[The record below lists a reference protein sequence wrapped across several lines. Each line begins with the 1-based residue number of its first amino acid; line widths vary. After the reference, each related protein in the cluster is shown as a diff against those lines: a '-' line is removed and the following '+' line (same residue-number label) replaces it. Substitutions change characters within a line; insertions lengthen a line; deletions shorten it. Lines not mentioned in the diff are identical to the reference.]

1 MDAQH
6 ILESPANDK
15 IERFRIRGM
24 HCANCAN
31 TIEKAVAPI
40 PGVIDAHVNFAAE
53 TLTAHVS
60 DELATGVIESK
71 VAAAGYTAILETG
84 DVSAGESALDRQD
97 ARRNLQW
104 VIGSAI
110 GAAVVMYLQDGES
123 LAARIATLVVAT
135 VLMFTAGLTFYRGAW
150 MAARNRTANMDTL
163 VALGISA
170 AYLYSI
176 LTTFPE
182 IFFDGPRFFDTAI
195 ELILFIRFGKFLEA
209 RARGRAMAA
218 LRSILTLVPDTAT
231 VVRDGK
237 EFVVQVSELAV
248 GDVVLVRPASRIPV
262 DGAIVTGASA
272 IDESMLTGES
282 MPVDKSPGAEVSGG
296 TLNTAAV
303 ITVRATRVGSETALA
318 QIVRMVADAQGD
330 KAPIQRVADAVA
342 ARFVP
347 AVIAIALL
355 TFVGWMWFGQNFVM
369 ALTAMTAV
377 LVIACPCAMG
387 LATPTALM
395 VGSGLGLRAGILFK
409 RASALELITRI
420 RVMLF
425 DKTGT
430 LTVGR
435 PELES
440 IVAIDGNENESSALS
455 FAAIAA
461 AGSIH
466 PLSRAVTSSAQARN
480 LPPQTAAANSRE
492 IPGQGVTAEHQAKQI
507 ALGNERLM
515 AEIGASLDSRARDE
529 AARIAVSAAT
539 PLFLAIDRKV
549 AAVLAFRDPVK
560 PEAHGAIAELG
571 RMSIRTVMISGDNA
585 EVAKAV
591 AARLGIDEFHA
602 QLMPADK
609 IAMVKRYQEA
619 GQFTA
624 LVGDGINDAP
634 ALAAADIGIAIGS
647 GTDAAK
653 ETGDVVLTRDDLYDI
668 VRALVLGR
676 LTLNKVKQN
685 LFWAFF
691 YNVIGIPI
699 AAGAL
704 YPFFGIM
711 LNPALAGLAMA
722 LSSVS
727 VVSNALLLNLT
738 GPRKLAS
745 IHAEIDVL
753 PSTPPNSGTPPAVR
767 RQITENR
774 EIAVA
779 TKLKCEKCDAE
790 IAMPA
795 HCNRPMHSEKIGA
808 ETKLVCWMGPSCG
821 VADLPKH
828 CDMPMHDAP

>member
-6 ILESPANDK
+6 NLEGRANEK

-24 HCANCAN
+24 HCANCVS
-31 TIEKAVAPI
+31 TIENAVAPI

-53 TLTAHVS
+53 TLTARVN
-60 DELATGVIESK
+60 DKLAAGEIEAR
-71 VAAAGYTAILETG
+71 VAAAGYGAIAESNSVG
-84 DVSAGESALDRQD
+84 AGESALDRQD
-97 ARRNLQW
+97 ARRNLEW
-104 VIGSAI
+104 VVCTAI
-110 GAAVVMYLQDGES
+110 GAAVIMYLQHRES
-123 LAARIATLVVAT
+123 STARIGTLFAATT
-135 VLMFTAGLTFYRGAW
+135 LMLTAGLTFYRGAW
-150 MAARNRTANMDTL
+150 IAARNRTANMDTL

-170 AYLYSI
+170 ACFYSI
-176 LTTFPE
+176 LTTFPY
-182 IFFDGPRFFDTAI
+182 IFFAGPRFFDTAA
-195 ELILFIRFGKFLEA
+195 ELSVFIRFGKFLEA

-218 LRSILTLVPDTAT
+218 LRSLLTLVPDVAT

-237 EFVVQVSELAV
+237 ERVVPVSELAV
-248 GDVVLVRPASRIPV
+248 GDIVLVKPASRIPV
-262 DGAIVTGASA
+262 DGVIVTGASA

-282 MPVDKSPGAEVSGG
+282 MAADKSAGDEVSGG
-296 TLNTAAV
+296 TLNAAAA
-303 ITVRATRVGSETALA
+303 IAVRATRVGSETALA

-347 AVIAIALL
+347 AVIAIAAL
-355 TFVGWMWFGQNFVM
+355 TFFAWMWFGPSLVM

-440 IVAIDGNENESSALS
+440 VLALDGDEISALS

-466 PLSRAVTSSAQARN
+466 PLSRAVTSSAQTRN
-480 LPPQTAAANSRE
+480 LAPEFTPDNTRE
-492 IPGQGVTAEHQAKQI
+492 LPGLGVTAAHRGKQI
-507 ALGNERLM
+507 ALGNDRLM
-515 AEIGASLDSRARDE
+515 
-529 AARIAVSAAT
+529 T
-539 PLFLAIDRKV
+539 
-549 AAVLAFRDPVK
+549 
-560 PEAHGAIAELG
+560 
-571 RMSIRTVMISGDNA
+571 
-585 EVAKAV
+585 
-591 AARLGIDEFHA
+591 
-602 QLMPADK
+602 Q
-609 IAMVKRYQEA
+609 
-619 GQFTA
+619 
-624 LVGDGINDAP
+624 VGDGINDAP
-634 ALAAADIGIAIGS
+634 AIAAADIGIAIGS

-653 ETGDVVLTRDDLYDI
+653 EPGDVVLSRDDLYDI

-685 LFWAFF
+685 LFWGFF
-691 YNVIGIPI
+691 DNVLGIPI

-704 YPFFGIM
+704 YPWFGIM

-727 VVSNALLLNLT
+727 VVSNALLLNFT
-738 GPRKLAS
+738 GPRKLRAVR
-745 IHAEIDVL
+745 AEIEAGHG
-753 PSTPPNSGTPPAVR
+753 P
-767 RQITENR
+767 
-774 EIAVA
+774 
-779 TKLKCEKCDAE
+779 
-790 IAMPA
+790 AMP
-795 HCNRPMHSEKIGA
+795 M
-808 ETKLVCWMGPSCG
+808 
-821 VADLPKH
+821 
-828 CDMPMHDAP
+828 

>member
-6 ILESPANDK
+6 ILESPAAEK

-53 TLTAHVS
+53 TLTARVS
-60 DELATGVIESK
+60 DEVAAGEIEAK
-71 VAAAGYTAILETG
+71 VAAAGYSATAETG
-84 DVSAGESALDRQD
+84 EVSAGESALDRQD
-97 ARRNLQW
+97 ARRNLEW
-104 VIGSAI
+104 VIASAI
-110 GAAVVMYLQDGES
+110 GAAVVMYLQGGDS
-123 LAARIATLVVAT
+123 LGARIATLALAT
-135 VLMFTAGLTFYRGAW
+135 TLMFTAGLTFYRGAW

-182 IFFDGPRFFDTAI
+182 IFFVGPRFFDTAI

-209 RARGRAMAA
+209 RARGRAMNAF
-218 LRSILTLVPDTAT
+218 RSLLTLVPDVAT

-237 EFVVQVSELAV
+237 EFVVPVSELAV
-248 GDVVLVRPASRIPV
+248 DDVVMVRPASRIPV
-262 DGAIVTGASA
+262 DGVIVTGASA

-282 MPVDKSPGAEVSGG
+282 MPVDKAAGAEVSGG
-296 TLNTAAV
+296 TLNTAAL

-347 AVIAIALL
+347 AVIAIAVL
-355 TFVGWMWFGQNFVM
+355 TFVAWIWFGGGLVM
-369 ALTAMTAV
+369 ALTAVTAV

-395 VGSGLGLRAGILFK
+395 VGSGLGLRIGILFK

-430 LTVGR
+430 LTAGR

-440 IVAIDGNENESSALS
+440 VVTLDGDENSALS

-480 LPPQTAAANSRE
+480 LAPQSAAANSCE
-492 IPGQGVTAEHQAKQI
+492 IPGQGVAADHQGKQI

-515 AEIGASLDSRARDE
+515 TEIGASIDFRARDE
-529 AARIAVSAAT
+529 AARIAGSAAT

-549 AAVLAFRDPVK
+549 TALLAFRDPVK
-560 PEAHGAIAELG
+560 PEARGAIAELR

-591 AARLGIDEFHA
+591 AKRLGIDEVHA
-602 QLMPADK
+602 QLTPADK
-609 IAMVKRYQEA
+609 IALVKQYQEA

-624 LVGDGINDAP
+624 MVGDGINDAP

-691 YNVIGIPI
+691 YNVLGIPV
-699 AAGAL
+699 AAGVL
-704 YPFFGIM
+704 YPSFGIM
-711 LNPALAGLAMA
+711 LTPALAGLAMA

-727 VVSNALLLNLT
+727 VVSNALLLNIT
-738 GPRKLAS
+738 GARALR
-745 IHAEIDVL
+745 
-753 PSTPPNSGTPPAVR
+753 AVR
-767 RQITENR
+767 AQLDDQPQPVKAVAEKK
-774 EIAVA
+774 EIAMP
-779 TKLKCEKCDAE
+779 TKLKCEKCGFE
-790 IAMPA
+790 TAMPN
-795 HCNRPMHSEKIGA
+795 HCNRPMHFTSVGG
-808 ETKLVCWMGPSCG
+808 ETKLVCWMGAECG
-821 VADLPKH
+821 VAD
-828 CDMPMHDAP
+828 

>member
-6 ILESPANDK
+6 TLESPAAEK

-24 HCANCAN
+24 HCANCAD

-53 TLTAHVS
+53 TLTARVS
-60 DELATGVIESK
+60 DEVPAGEIEAK
-71 VAAAGYTAILETG
+71 VAAAGYTAIAETG
-84 DVSAGESALDRQD
+84 SVSAGESVLDRQD

-104 VIGSAI
+104 VIASAI
-110 GAAVVMYLQDGES
+110 GAAVVMYLQDGDS
-123 LAARIATLVVAT
+123 LGARIATLVVAT
-135 VLMFTAGLTFYRGAW
+135 ALMFTAGLTFYRGAW
-150 MAARNRTANMDTL
+150 IAARNRTANMDTL

-176 LTTFPE
+176 LSTFPE
-182 IFFDGPRFFDTAI
+182 IFFAGPRFFDTTI

-209 RARGRAMAA
+209 RARGRAMNA
-218 LRSILTLVPDTAT
+218 LRSLLTLVPEVAT

-237 EFVVQVSELAV
+237 EFAVPVSELAV

-262 DGAIVTGASA
+262 DGVIVAGAST

-282 MPVDKSPGAEVSGG
+282 MPVDKAVGAEISGG

-303 ITVRATRVGSETALA
+303 IMVRATRVGSETALA

-347 AVIAIALL
+347 TVIAIAVS
-355 TFVGWMWFGQNFVM
+355 TFVAWIWLGGDLVM

-395 VGSGLGLRAGILFK
+395 VGSGLGLRIGILVK
-409 RASALELITRI
+409 RVSALELITKI

-430 LTVGR
+430 LTAGR

-440 IVAIDGNENESSALS
+440 VVALNGDENSVLS

-461 AGSIH
+461 AGSVH
-466 PLSRAVTSSAQARN
+466 PLSRAVSSSAHARN
-480 LPPQTAAANSRE
+480 LAPQSAADNSRE
-492 IPGQGVTAEHQAKQI
+492 IPGQGVTADHQGRQI

-515 AEIGASLDSRARDE
+515 TEIGATVDSRARDE
-529 AARIAVSAAT
+529 AARIAASAAT

-549 AAVLAFRDPVK
+549 TAVLAFRDPVK
-560 PEAHGAIAELG
+560 PEARGAIAELR
-571 RMSIRTVMISGDNA
+571 RMGIRIVMISGDNA

-591 AARLGIDEFHA
+591 ANRLGIDEFHA

-609 IAMVKRYQEA
+609 IAIVKRYQDA

-624 LVGDGINDAP
+624 MVGDGINDAP

-668 VRALVLGR
+668 VRALILGR

-691 YNVIGIPI
+691 YNVLGIPI

-727 VVSNALLLNLT
+727 VVSNALLLNIT

-745 IHAEIDVL
+745 VHPEIDVEHSPL
-753 PSTPPNSGTPPAVR
+753 PNPSTPPNGR
-767 RQITENR
+767 IQIPEKR

-779 TKLKCEKCDAE
+779 TKLKCEKCGAE
-790 IAMPA
+790 IAMPM
-795 HCNRPMHSEKIGA
+795 HCNRPMHAENVGN
-808 ETKLVCWMGPSCG
+808 ETKLVCWMGATCG
-821 VADLPKH
+821 VADVPQH
-828 CDMPMHDAP
+828 CDTPMHDAA

>member
-6 ILESPANDK
+6 ILESPAIEK
-15 IERFRIRGM
+15 VERFRIRGM
-24 HCANCAN
+24 HCANCAD

-53 TLTAHVS
+53 TLTARVT
-60 DELATGVIESK
+60 DELAAGTIEAK
-71 VAAAGYTAILETG
+71 VAAAGYSAVAETG
-84 DVSAGESALDRQD
+84 IVGAGESALDRLD
-97 ARRNLQW
+97 ARRNLEW
-104 VIGSAI
+104 VIASAI

-123 LAARIATLVVAT
+123 LAARIATLVVASA
-135 VLMFTAGLTFYRGAW
+135 LMFTAGLTFYRGAW

-182 IFFDGPRFFDTAI
+182 VFFAGPRFFDTAI
-195 ELILFIRFGKFLEA
+195 ELILFIRFGKLLEA

-218 LRSILTLVPDTAT
+218 LRSLLTLVPDVAT
-231 VVRDGK
+231 MVRDGK
-237 EFVVQVSELAV
+237 EFVVPVSELAV
-248 GDVVLVRPASRIPV
+248 GDIVLVRPASRIPV
-262 DGAIVTGASA
+262 DGVIVTGASA

-282 MPVDKSPGAEVSGG
+282 MPLDKAAGAEVSGG
-296 TLNTAAV
+296 TLNTAAA
-303 ITVRATRVGSETALA
+303 ITVRATHVGSETVLA

-347 AVIAIALL
+347 AVIAIAIL
-355 TFVGWMWFGQNFVM
+355 TFVAWMWLGPSLVM

-430 LTVGR
+430 LTAGL

-440 IVAIDGNENESSALS
+440 IVALDGDQNSALS
-455 FAAIAA
+455 FAAVAA

-466 PLSRAVTSSAQARN
+466 PLSRAVTAGAQARN
-480 LPPQTAAANSRE
+480 LAPQSTPENSLE
-492 IPGQGVTAEHQAKQI
+492 KPGMGVTAEHQGKQI
-507 ALGNERLM
+507 ALGNDRLM
-515 AEIGASLDSRARDE
+515 TEVGASIDSRARDE
-529 AARIAVSAAT
+529 AARIAASAAT
-539 PLFLAIDRKV
+539 PLFVAIDRKI

-560 PEAHGAIAELG
+560 PEARGAIAALH
-571 RMSIRTVMISGDNA
+571 RMGIRAVMISGDNT
-585 EVAKAV
+585 EVAKTV

-609 IAMVKRYQEA
+609 IALVKRYQEA

-624 LVGDGINDAP
+624 MIGDGINDAP

-691 YNVIGIPI
+691 YNVLGIPI
-699 AAGAL
+699 AAGVL
-704 YPFFGIM
+704 YPSFGIM

-738 GPRKLAS
+738 GPRKLAAVD
-745 IHAEIDVL
+745 AEVEAGQ
-753 PSTPPNSGTPPAVR
+753 GTPPISSTLPQVR
-767 RQITENR
+767 SGTTEKR
-774 EIAVA
+774 ETAVA
-779 TKLKCEKCDAE
+779 TKLKCEKCGAE
-790 IAMPA
+790 TAMPM
-795 HCNRPMHSEKIGA
+795 HCNRPMHSEQVGA
-808 ETKLVCWMGPSCG
+808 ETKLVCWMGPDCG
-821 VADLPKH
+821 VADVPKH
-828 CDMPMHDAP
+828 CGAPMHDAA

>member
-6 ILESPANDK
+6 ILESPAIEK
-15 IERFRIRGM
+15 VERFRIRGM
-24 HCANCAN
+24 HCANCAD

-53 TLTAHVS
+53 TLTARVT
-60 DELATGVIESK
+60 DELAAGTIEAK
-71 VAAAGYTAILETG
+71 VAAAGYSAVAETG
-84 DVSAGESALDRQD
+84 IVGAGESALDRLD
-97 ARRNLQW
+97 ARRNLEW
-104 VIGSAI
+104 VIASAI

-123 LAARIATLVVAT
+123 LAARIATLVVASA
-135 VLMFTAGLTFYRGAW
+135 LMFTAGLTFYRGAW

-182 IFFDGPRFFDTAI
+182 VFFAGPRFFDTAI
-195 ELILFIRFGKFLEA
+195 ELILFIRFGKLLEA

-218 LRSILTLVPDTAT
+218 LRSLLTLVPDVAT
-231 VVRDGK
+231 MVRDGK
-237 EFVVQVSELAV
+237 EFVVPVSELAV
-248 GDVVLVRPASRIPV
+248 GDIVLVRPASRIPV
-262 DGAIVTGASA
+262 DGVIVTGASA

-282 MPVDKSPGAEVSGG
+282 MPLDKAAGAEVSGG
-296 TLNTAAV
+296 TLNTAAA
-303 ITVRATRVGSETALA
+303 ITVRATHVGSETVLA

-347 AVIAIALL
+347 AVIAIAIL
-355 TFVGWMWFGQNFVM
+355 TFVAWMWLGPSLVM

-430 LTVGR
+430 LTAGR

-440 IVAIDGNENESSALS
+440 IVALDGDQNSALS
-455 FAAIAA
+455 FAAVAA

-466 PLSRAVTSSAQARN
+466 PLSRAVTAGAQARN
-480 LPPQTAAANSRE
+480 LAPQSTPENSLE
-492 IPGQGVTAEHQAKQI
+492 KPGMGVTAEHQGKQI
-507 ALGNERLM
+507 ALGNDRLM
-515 AEIGASLDSRARDE
+515 TEVGASIDSRARDE
-529 AARIAVSAAT
+529 TARIAASAAT
-539 PLFLAIDRKV
+539 PLFVAIDRKI

-560 PEAHGAIAELG
+560 PEARGAIAALH
-571 RMSIRTVMISGDNA
+571 RMGIRAVMISGDNT
-585 EVAKAV
+585 EVAKTV

-609 IAMVKRYQEA
+609 IALVKRYQEA

-624 LVGDGINDAP
+624 MIGDGINDAP

-691 YNVIGIPI
+691 YNVLGIPI
-699 AAGAL
+699 AAGVL
-704 YPFFGIM
+704 YPLFGIM
-711 LNPALAGLAMA
+711 LNPARAGLAMA

-738 GPRKLAS
+738 GPRKLA
-745 IHAEIDVL
+745 AVRTEVEAGQ
-753 PSTPPNSGTPPAVR
+753 GTPPISSAPPPA
-767 RQITENR
+767 QSETAEKR
-774 EIAVA
+774 ETAVA
-779 TKLKCEKCDAE
+779 TKLKCEKCGAE
-790 IAMPA
+790 TAMPT
-795 HCNRPMHSEKIGA
+795 HCNRPMHSEKVGA
-808 ETKLVCWMGPSCG
+808 ETKLVCWMGPDCG
-821 VADLPKH
+821 VADVPKH
-828 CDMPMHDAP
+828 CDAPMHDAA

>member
-6 ILESPANDK
+6 ILESQADEQ
-15 IERFRIRGM
+15 IERFRLRGM
-24 HCANCAN
+24 HCADCAN
-31 TIEKAVAPI
+31 TIEKAVKPI

-53 TLTAHVS
+53 TLTARVNAQ
-60 DELATGVIESK
+60 LAAGEIEAK
-71 VAAAGYTAILETG
+71 VAAVGYSATAESDG
-84 DVSAGESALDRQD
+84 VNAGESALDRQD
-97 ARRNLQW
+97 ARRNLEW
-104 VIGSAI
+104 VIASAL
-110 GAAVVMYLQDGES
+110 GAALVMYLQDGAS
-123 LAARIATLVVAT
+123 AGARIATLIVAT
-135 VLMFTAGLTFYRGAW
+135 ALMFTAGLTFYRGAW
-150 MAARNRTANMDTL
+150 TAARNRTANMDTL

-170 AYLYSI
+170 AYFYSI
-176 LTTFPE
+176 VTTFPE
-182 IFFDGPRFFDTAI
+182 VFFAGPRFFDTAL

-218 LRSILTLVPDTAT
+218 LRSLLTLVPDVAT

-237 EFVVQVSELAV
+237 EIVVPVSDLAV
-248 GDVVLVRPASRIPV
+248 GDIVVVKPASRIPV
-262 DGAIVTGASA
+262 DGVIAAGASA

-282 MPVDKSPGAEVSGG
+282 MPVDKSVGSEVSGG
-296 TLNTAAV
+296 TLNSTGA

-318 QIVRMVADAQGD
+318 QIVRMVAEAQGD

-347 AVIAIALL
+347 AVIAIAAL
-355 TFVGWMWFGQNFVM
+355 TFAAWMLVGPSHVM

-395 VGSGLGLRAGILFK
+395 VGSGLGLRAGILVK
-409 RASALELITRI
+409 RTSALELITRV

-430 LTVGR
+430 LTAGR

-440 IVAIDGNENESSALS
+440 IVVLDGDESSALS
-455 FAAIAA
+455 LAAIAA
-461 AGSIH
+461 SQSIH
-466 PLSRAVTSSAQARN
+466 PLSRAVTASAETRHLA
-480 LPPQTAAANSRE
+480 PQSTPDSTRE
-492 IPGQGVTAEHQAKQI
+492 IPGMGVTAEHRGKPI
-507 ALGNERLM
+507 ALGNDRMMTEV
-515 AEIGASLDSRARDE
+515 GASIDPRARGE
-529 AARIAVSAAT
+529 AVRIAASAAT

-549 AAVLAFRDPVK
+549 VAVLAFRDPVK
-560 PEAHGAIAELG
+560 PEARGVIAALH
-571 RMSIRTVMISGDNA
+571 RMGIRTVMISGDNT
-585 EVAKAV
+585 EVAKTV
-591 AARLGIDEFHA
+591 ATRLGIVEFHA

-609 IAMVKRYQEA
+609 IALVKRYQEA

-624 LVGDGINDAP
+624 MVGDGINDAP

-653 ETGDVVLTRDDLYDI
+653 ETGDVVLTRNDLYDI

-691 YNVIGIPI
+691 YNVLGIPI

-727 VVSNALLLNLT
+727 VVSNALLLNIT

-745 IHAEIDVL
+745 VHAEIEAGQG
-753 PSTPPNSGTPPAVR
+753 TPPNSSTPPQAKG
-767 RQITENR
+767 QIPETTET
-774 EIAVA
+774 AMP
-779 TKLKCEKCDAE
+779 TKLKCEKCGLE
-790 IAMPA
+790 TAMPT
-795 HCNRPMHSEKIGA
+795 HCNRPMHSEKVGA

-821 VADLPKH
+821 VADLPRH
-828 CDMPMHDAP
+828 CDAPMHDAA

>member
-6 ILESPANDK
+6 ILESRAHEK

-24 HCANCAN
+24 HCANCAD

-40 PGVIDAHVNFAAE
+40 PGVIEANVNFAAE
-53 TLTAHVS
+53 TLTARVS
-60 DELATGVIESK
+60 DEIVPGEIESK
-71 VAAAGYTAILETG
+71 VAAAGYSAIAETG
-84 DVSAGESALDRQD
+84 VVSAGESALDRHD
-97 ARRNLQW
+97 ARRNLAW
-104 VIGSAI
+104 VVAAAI
-110 GAAVVMYLQDGES
+110 GAAVVMYLQDGDS
-123 LAARIATLVVAT
+123 VGARLATLVVAT
-135 VLMFTAGLTFYRGAW
+135 TLMFTAGLTFYRGAW

-170 AYLYSI
+170 AYFYSV
-176 LTTFPE
+176 LTTFPRL
-182 IFFDGPRFFDTAI
+182 FFAGPRFFDTAI
-195 ELILFIRFGKFLEA
+195 ELILFIRFGKLLES

-218 LRSILTLVPDTAT
+218 LRSLLTLVPDAAT

-237 EFVVQVSELAV
+237 ETAVPASDLVV
-248 GDVVLVRPASRIPV
+248 GDLVLVRPASRIPV
-262 DGAIVTGASA
+262 DGVIVTGASA

-282 MPVDKSPGAEVSGG
+282 MPVDKSAGAEVSGG
-296 TLNTAAV
+296 TLNTNAS

-347 AVIAIALL
+347 AVIAIAAL
-355 TFVGWMWFGQNFVM
+355 TFVTWMSFGGSLVM

-420 RVMLF
+420 RVVLF

-440 IVAIDGNENESSALS
+440 VFALDGDENSALS

-461 AGSIH
+461 AGSVH
-466 PLSRAVTSSAQARN
+466 PLSRAVIASAESRKLA
-480 LPPQTAAANSRE
+480 PQSTPENSRE
-492 IPGQGVTAEHQAKQI
+492 IPGNGVTAEHQGKQI
-507 ALGNERLM
+507 ALGNDRLM
-515 AEIGASLDSRARDE
+515 TQVNASVDSRARDE
-529 AARIAVSAAT
+529 AARIAASAAT

-549 AAVLAFRDPVK
+549 RAVLAFRDPVK
-560 PEAHGAIAELG
+560 PEARGAIEALH
-571 RMSIRTVMISGDNA
+571 RMGIRTVMISGDNT
-585 EVAKAV
+585 EVAETV

-609 IAMVKRYQEA
+609 IALVKRYQGA

-624 LVGDGINDAP
+624 MVGDGINDAP

-653 ETGDVVLTRDDLYDI
+653 ETGEVVLTRDDLYDLI
-668 VRALVLGR
+668 RALVLGR

-691 YNVIGIPI
+691 YNVLGIPI
-699 AAGAL
+699 AAGVL
-704 YPFFGIM
+704 YPAFGIM

-727 VVSNALLLNLT
+727 VVSNALLLNIT

-745 IHAEIDVL
+745 VHPEIEAEQGAP
-753 PSTPPNSGTPPAVR
+753 PSNPAP
-767 RQITENR
+767 QA
-774 EIAVA
+774 IAEDKVPKEKETVVA
-779 TKLKCEKCDAE
+779 TKLKCGKCGAE
-790 IAMPA
+790 TAMPM
-795 HCNRPMHSEKIGA
+795 HCNRPMHSEKVGA
-808 ETKLVCWMGPSCG
+808 ESKLVCWMGPDCG

-828 CDMPMHDAP
+828 CDAPMHDAV

>member
-6 ILESPANDK
+6 ILESPAAEK

-24 HCANCAN
+24 HCANCVD

-53 TLTAHVS
+53 TLTARVS
-60 DELATGVIESK
+60 HEVPAGEIEAK
-71 VAAAGYTAILETG
+71 VAAAGYTAIAETG
-84 DVSAGESALDRQD
+84 SVSAGESVLDRQD

-104 VIGSAI
+104 VIASAI
-110 GAAVVMYLQDGES
+110 GAAVVMYMQDGES
-123 LAARIATLVVAT
+123 LGTRIATLVLAT
-135 VLMFTAGLTFYRGAW
+135 ALMFTAGLTFYRGAW
-150 MAARNRTANMDTL
+150 IAARNRTANMDTL

-170 AYLYSI
+170 AYFYSI

-182 IFFDGPRFFDTAI
+182 VFFAGPRFFDTAI

-209 RARGRAMAA
+209 RARGRAMNA
-218 LRSILTLVPDTAT
+218 LRSLLTLVPDVAT
-231 VVRDGK
+231 VVRDGN
-237 EFVVQVSELAV
+237 ELVVPVSQLAV

-262 DGAIVTGASA
+262 DGVIIAGASA

-282 MPVDKSPGAEVSGG
+282 MPVDKAVGAEISGG

-303 ITVRATRVGSETALA
+303 IMVRATRVGSETALA

-347 AVIAIALL
+347 TVIAIAVLA
-355 TFVGWMWFGQNFVM
+355 FVAWIWLGGDLVM

-395 VGSGLGLRAGILFK
+395 VGSGLGLRIGILVK
-409 RASALELITRI
+409 RTSALELITKI

-430 LTVGR
+430 LTAGR

-440 IVAIDGNENESSALS
+440 VVALDGDENSVLS

-461 AGSIH
+461 AGSVH
-466 PLSRAVTSSAQARN
+466 PLSRAVSSSAHARS
-480 LPPQTAAANSRE
+480 LALQSAADNSRE
-492 IPGQGVTAEHQAKQI
+492 IPGQGVVADHQGRQI
-507 ALGNERLM
+507 ALGNELLM
-515 AEIGASLDSRARDE
+515 TEIGATVDSRARDE
-529 AARIAVSAAT
+529 AARIAASAAT
-539 PLFLAIDRKV
+539 PLFLAIDRNV
-549 AAVLAFRDPVK
+549 TAVLAFRDPVK
-560 PEAHGAIAELG
+560 PEARGAIAELR
-571 RMSIRTVMISGDNA
+571 RMGIRTVMISGDNA

-591 AARLGIDEFHA
+591 AIRLGIDEFHA

-609 IAMVKRYQEA
+609 IAIVKRYQDA

-624 LVGDGINDAP
+624 MVGDGINDAP

-668 VRALVLGR
+668 VRALILGR

-691 YNVIGIPI
+691 YNVLGIPI

-727 VVSNALLLNLT
+727 VVSNALLLNIT

-745 IHAEIDVL
+745 VHPEIDVEHSPL
-753 PSTPPNSGTPPAVR
+753 PNSSTPPNGR
-767 RQITENR
+767 IQIPEKR

-779 TKLKCEKCDAE
+779 TKLKCEKCGAE
-790 IAMPA
+790 IAMPM
-795 HCNRPMHSEKIGA
+795 HCNRPMHAEKVGN
-808 ETKLVCWMGPSCG
+808 ETKLVCWMGASCG
-821 VADLPKH
+821 VADVPQH
-828 CDMPMHDAP
+828 CDSPMHDAA

>member
-1 MDAQH
+1 MRSKMDAQH
-6 ILESPANDK
+6 IPETTSHDQ
-15 IERFRIRGM
+15 IERFRLRGM
-24 HCANCAN
+24 HCANCAD

-40 PGVIDAHVNFAAE
+40 PGVVDAHVNFAAE
-53 TLTAHVS
+53 TLTVHVNG
-60 DELATGVIESK
+60 EFAPGVIEAK
-71 VAAAGYTAILETG
+71 VAAAGYTAIPETG
-84 DVSAGESALDRQD
+84 KVSAGESELDKLD
-97 ARRNLQW
+97 ARRNLAW
-104 VIGSAI
+104 VIAAAI
-110 GAAVVMYLQDGES
+110 AAAVVMYLQDGEN
-123 LAARIATLVVAT
+123 LGARIATLVVAT
-135 VLMFTAGLTFYRGAW
+135 ALMFTAGLTFYRGAW

-170 AYLYSI
+170 AYFYSI

-182 IFFDGPRFFDTAI
+182 VFFSGPRFFDTAL
-195 ELILFIRFGKFLEA
+195 ELILFIRFGKWLEA

-218 LRSILTLVPDTAT
+218 LRSLLTLVPDTAT
-231 VVRDGK
+231 AVRDGK
-237 EFVVQVSELAV
+237 EVVVPAADLTI
-248 GDVVLVRPASRIPV
+248 GDVVIVRPASRIPV
-262 DGAIVTGASA
+262 DGVIVSGASA

-282 MPVDKSPGAEVSGG
+282 MPVEKSAGAEVSGG
-296 TLNTAAV
+296 TLNTAAA

-347 AVIAIALL
+347 AVIAIAVL
-355 TFVGWMWFGQNFVM
+355 TFVAWIWFGPSLVM

-409 RASALELITRI
+409 RASALELITRT

-430 LTVGR
+430 LTAGR

-440 IVAIDGNENESSALS
+440 IIALDGDENRALS
-455 FAAIAA
+455 FAAVAA

-466 PLSRAVTSSAQARN
+466 PLSRAVAASAEARKLGPESATSE
-480 LPPQTAAANSRE
+480 SRE
-492 IPGQGVTAEHQAKQI
+492 MPGRGVTAEHQGKQI
-507 ALGNERLM
+507 ALGNDRLIS
-515 AEIGASLDSRARDE
+515 EIGASVDSRAHDE
-529 AARIAVSAAT
+529 ATRIAASAAT
-539 PLFLAIDRKV
+539 PLFLAIDRRV
-549 AAVLAFRDPVK
+549 TAVLAFRDPIK
-560 PEAHGAIAELG
+560 PEARGAIAELR
-571 RMSIRTVMISGDNA
+571 RMGIRTVMISGDNVD
-585 EVAKAV
+585 VAKTV
-591 AARLGIDEFHA
+591 ASRLGIDEFHA

-609 IAMVKRYQEA
+609 IALVNRFKDA
-619 GQFTA
+619 GQVTA
-624 LVGDGINDAP
+624 MVGDGINDAP

-653 ETGDVVLTRDDLYDI
+653 ETGEVVLTRNDLYDI
-668 VRALVLGR
+668 VRALLLGR

-704 YPFFGIM
+704 YPMFGIL

-727 VVSNALLLNLT
+727 VVSNALLLNIT
-738 GPRKLAS
+738 GPAKL
-745 IHAEIDVL
+745 
-753 PSTPPNSGTPPAVR
+753 NS
-767 RQITENR
+767 
-774 EIAVA
+774 
-779 TKLKCEKCDAE
+779 
-790 IAMPA
+790 
-795 HCNRPMHSEKIGA
+795 
-808 ETKLVCWMGPSCG
+808 
-821 VADLPKH
+821 
-828 CDMPMHDAP
+828 

>member
-6 ILESPANDK
+6 VPESPAHEK

-24 HCANCAN
+24 HCANCAD

-40 PGVIDAHVNFAAE
+40 PGVADAHVNFAAE
-53 TLTAHVS
+53 TLTARVS
-60 DELATGVIESK
+60 DELVPGKIEAK
-71 VAAAGYTAILETG
+71 VAAAGYSAVAEAG
-84 DVSAGESALDRQD
+84 KVGAGESALDRQD
-97 ARRNLQW
+97 ARRNLAW
-104 VIGSAI
+104 VIATAI
-110 GAAVVMYLQDGES
+110 GAAVVMYLQEGES
-123 LAARIATLVVAT
+123 VGARIATLVAAT
-135 VLMFTAGLTFYRGAW
+135 ALMFTAGLTFYRGAW

-170 AYLYSI
+170 AYFYSI

-182 IFFDGPRFFDTAI
+182 VFVAGPRFFDTAI
-195 ELILFIRFGKFLEA
+195 ELILFIRFGKLLEA

-218 LRSILTLVPDTAT
+218 LRSLLTLVPDVAT

-237 EFVVQVSELAV
+237 EFVVPATELAV
-248 GDVVLVRPASRIPV
+248 GDIVLVRPASRIPV
-262 DGAIVTGASA
+262 DGVIVAGASA

-282 MPVDKSPGAEVSGG
+282 MPVDKASGAAVSGG
-296 TLNTAAV
+296 TLNTAAA
-303 ITVRATRVGSETALA
+303 ITVRAMRVGSETALA

-347 AVIAIALL
+347 AVIAIAAL
-355 TFVGWMWFGQNFVM
+355 TFLAWMRFGPGLAM

-430 LTVGR
+430 LTAGR

-440 IVAIDGNENESSALS
+440 VFALDGDENSALS
-455 FAAIAA
+455 FAALAA
-461 AGSIH
+461 AGSLH
-466 PLSRAVTSSAQARN
+466 PLSRAVTSSAQSRN
-480 LPPQTAAANSRE
+480 LAPRSTPGNSRE
-492 IPGQGVTAEHQAKQI
+492 IAGQGVAAEHQGKQV
-507 ALGNERLM
+507 ALGNDRLM
-515 AEIGASLDSRARDE
+515 TEVGASVDSRAHSE
-529 AARIAVSAAT
+529 AARIAASAAT
-539 PLFLAIDRKV
+539 PLFLAIDSKV
-549 AAVLAFRDPVK
+549 TAVLAFRDPVK
-560 PEAHGAIAELG
+560 PEAHGAIAALH
-571 RMSIRTVMISGDNA
+571 RMGIRTVMISGDNA
-585 EVAKAV
+585 EVAKVV
-591 AARLGIDEFHA
+591 AARLGVDEFHA

-609 IAMVKRYQEA
+609 IALVKRYQEA
-619 GQFTA
+619 GQFSA
-624 LVGDGINDAP
+624 MVGDGINDAP

-653 ETGDVVLTRDDLYDI
+653 ETGDVVLTRDDLYDL

-699 AAGAL
+699 AAGVL
-704 YPFFGIM
+704 YPSFGIT

-727 VVSNALLLNLT
+727 VVSNALLLNIT
-738 GPRKLAS
+738 GPRKLAAV
-745 IHAEIDVL
+745 HAEIEAGQGILALNRSNPAQTLNEL
-753 PSTPPNSGTPPAVR
+753 PETKET
-767 RQITENR
+767 
-774 EIAVA
+774 AVA
-779 TKLKCEKCDAE
+779 TKLRCEKCGAE
-790 IAMPA
+790 IAMPT
-795 HCNRPMHSEKIGA
+795 HCNRLMHSEKVGA
-808 ETKLVCWMGPSCG
+808 DTKLVCWMGASCG
-821 VADLPKH
+821 VAAVPMH
-828 CDMPMHDAP
+828 CDAPMHDAA

>member
-6 ILESPANDK
+6 NIEGQAGEK

-24 HCANCAN
+24 HCANCAR
-31 TIEKAVAPI
+31 TIENAVAPI

-53 TLTAHVS
+53 TLTARVS
-60 DELATGVIESK
+60 DKLAAGEIEAR
-71 VAAAGYTAILETG
+71 VAAAGYGAIAESNRIG
-84 DVSAGESALDRQD
+84 AGESALDRQD
-97 ARRNLQW
+97 ARRNLRW
-104 VIGSAI
+104 VVCAAI
-110 GAAVVMYLQDGES
+110 GAAVVMYLQDRAGI
-123 LAARIATLVVAT
+123 AARIATLVAAT
-135 VLMFTAGLTFYRGAW
+135 TLVFTAGLTFYRGAW
-150 MAARNRTANMDTL
+150 IAARNRTANMDTL

-170 AYLYSI
+170 ACFYSI
-176 LTTFPE
+176 LTTFPA
-182 IFFDGPRFFDTAI
+182 IFFAGPRFFDTAA

-218 LRSILTLVPDTAT
+218 LRSLLTLVPDLAT
-231 VVRDGK
+231 VVRDGQ
-237 EFVVQVSELAV
+237 EMVVPVSKLAV
-248 GDVVLVRPASRIPV
+248 GDIVLVKPASRIPV
-262 DGAIVTGASA
+262 DGVIVTGASA

-282 MPVDKSPGAEVSGG
+282 MPVDKLAGDEVSGG
-296 TLNTAAV
+296 TLNSAAA

-347 AVIAIALL
+347 AVIATAAL
-355 TFVGWMWFGQNFVM
+355 TFSAWIWFGASLAM

-440 IVAIDGNENESSALS
+440 VVALDGDENSALS

-466 PLSRAVTSSAQARN
+466 PLSRAVTSSARARN
-480 LPPQTAAANSRE
+480 LAPQSAPDNSRE
-492 IPGQGVTAEHQAKQI
+492 IPGLGVTAEHRGKQI
-507 ALGNERLM
+507 ALGNDRLM
-515 AEIGASLDSRARDE
+515 TQVGAAVDSRARDE
-529 AARIAVSAAT
+529 AARIAASAAT
-539 PLFLAIDRKV
+539 PLFLALDRNV
-549 AAVLAFRDPVK
+549 TAVLAFRDPVK
-560 PEAHGAIAELG
+560 AEARGAIAALH
-571 RMSIRTVMISGDNA
+571 RMGIHTVMISGDNA
-585 EVAKAV
+585 EVVKTV
-591 AARLGIDEFHA
+591 AARLGIGEFHA
-602 QLMPADK
+602 QLMPAGK
-609 IAMVKRYQEA
+609 IALVKRYQDS
-619 GQFTA
+619 GLFTA
-624 LVGDGINDAP
+624 MVGDGINDAP

-653 ETGDVVLTRDDLYDI
+653 ETGDVVLTRNDLYDI

-676 LTLNKVKQN
+676 LTLSKVKQN

-699 AAGAL
+699 AAGVL
-704 YPFFGIM
+704 YPSFGIM

-738 GPRKLAS
+738 GPRKLRAVR
-745 IHAEIDVL
+745 AEVEAGQG
-753 PSTPPNSGTPPAVR
+753 PVAPNSPAPPQAR
-767 RQITENR
+767 IERAEKE
-774 EIAVA
+774 EIAMA
-779 TKLKCEKCDAE
+779 AKLKCEKCGFE
-790 IAMPA
+790 TAMPV
-795 HCNRPMHSEKIGA
+795 HCNRPMHSERVGN
-808 ETKLVCWMGPSCG
+808 ETKLVCWMGPKCG
-821 VADLPKH
+821 VVDVPRH
-828 CDMPMHDAP
+828 CEAPMHDAA

>member
-6 ILESPANDK
+6 IHEDPRHER

-24 HCANCAN
+24 HCANCAD

-40 PGVIDAHVNFAAE
+40 HGVIDAHVNFAAE
-53 TLTAHVS
+53 TLTARVN
-60 DELATGVIESK
+60 DELAEGEIETK
-71 VAAAGYTAILETG
+71 VSAAGYTAIPEQG
-84 DVSAGESALDRQD
+84 VGAGESALDKLD
-97 ARRNLQW
+97 ARRNLHW
-104 VIGSAI
+104 VIASAI
-110 GAAVVMYLQDGES
+110 GAAAVMYLQDGEGVG
-123 LAARIATLVVAT
+123 ARIATLAVASA
-135 VLMFTAGLTFYRGAW
+135 LMFTAGLTFYRGAW

-170 AYLYSI
+170 AYLFSI
-176 LTTFPE
+176 LTTFPGV
-182 IFFDGPRFFDTAI
+182 FFAGPRFFDTAV
-195 ELILFIRFGKFLEA
+195 ELILFIRFGKLLEA

-218 LRSILTLVPDTAT
+218 LRSLLTLVPDTAT
-231 VVRDGK
+231 VVREGK
-237 EFVVQVSELAV
+237 EMVVAAAELAV
-248 GDVVLVRPASRIPV
+248 GDVVIVRPASRIPV
-262 DGAIVTGASA
+262 DGVIVAGASA

-282 MPVDKSPGAEVSGG
+282 MPVEKSAGAEVSGG
-296 TLNTAAV
+296 TLNTAAM

-347 AVIAIALL
+347 AVIAIAVL
-355 TFVGWMWFGQNFVM
+355 TFVAWMWFGPSAVM

-409 RASALELITRI
+409 RASALELITRT

-440 IVAIDGNENESSALS
+440 IVALDGDENGALA

-461 AGSIH
+461 AGSVH
-466 PLSRAVTSSAQARN
+466 PLSKAVSASAQTRK
-480 LPPQTAAANSRE
+480 LTPQSPSQNSRE
-492 IPGQGVTAEHQAKQI
+492 IPGKGVIAEHVGKQV
-507 ALGNERLM
+507 ALGNDRLM
-515 AEIGASLDSRARDE
+515 TEIGAGVDSRAGDA
-529 AARIAVSAAT
+529 AARIAASAAT
-539 PLFLAIDRKV
+539 PLFLAVDRKV
-549 AAVLAFRDPVK
+549 TAVLAFRDPVK
-560 PEAHGAIAELG
+560 PEARGAIAELR
-571 RMSIRTVMISGDNA
+571 RMGIRTVMISGDNV
-585 EVAKAV
+585 EVAKSV
-591 AARLGIDEFHA
+591 AGRLGIDEFHA

-609 IAMVKRYQEA
+609 IALVKRYQE
-619 GQFTA
+619 GGDFTA
-624 LVGDGINDAP
+624 MVGDGINDAP

-653 ETGDVVLTRDDLYDI
+653 ETGDVVLTRNDLYDL

-691 YNVIGIPI
+691 YNVLGIPI
-699 AAGAL
+699 AAGVL
-704 YPFFGIM
+704 YPAFGIT

-738 GPRKLAS
+738 GPRKLSSVRAS
-745 IHAEIDVL
+745 IEAGQGAT
-753 PSTPPNSGTPPAVR
+753 PPRSSTPPASPNETP
-767 RQITENR
+767 EKK
-774 EIAVA
+774 EIAMA
-779 TKLKCEKCDAE
+779 TKLKCGKCGAE
-790 IAMPA
+790 TAMPT
-795 HCNRPMHSEKIGA
+795 HCNRPMHSEKVGN
-808 ETKLVCWMGPSCG
+808 ETRLVCWMGPDCG
-821 VADLPKH
+821 VADVPKH
-828 CDMPMHDAP
+828 CDAPMHETA

>member
-6 ILESPANDK
+6 TLESPDAEK

-24 HCANCAN
+24 HCANCAD

-53 TLTAHVS
+53 TLTARVS
-60 DELATGVIESK
+60 HEVPAGEIEAK
-71 VAAAGYTAILETG
+71 VAAAGYTAIAETG
-84 DVSAGESALDRQD
+84 SVSAGESVLDRQD

-104 VIGSAI
+104 VIASAI
-110 GAAVVMYLQDGES
+110 GAAVVMYMQDGES
-123 LAARIATLVVAT
+123 LGTRIATLVVAT
-135 VLMFTAGLTFYRGAW
+135 SLMFTAGLTFYRGAW
-150 MAARNRTANMDTL
+150 TAARNRTANMDTL

-170 AYLYSI
+170 AYFYSI

-182 IFFDGPRFFDTAI
+182 VFFAGPRFFDTAI

-209 RARGRAMAA
+209 RARGRAMNA
-218 LRSILTLVPDTAT
+218 LRSLLTLVPDVAT
-231 VVRDGK
+231 VVRDGN
-237 EFVVQVSELAV
+237 ELVVPVSQLAV

-262 DGAIVTGASA
+262 DGVIIAGASA

-282 MPVDKSPGAEVSGG
+282 MPVDKAVGAEISGG

-303 ITVRATRVGSETALA
+303 IMVRATRVGSETALA

-347 AVIAIALL
+347 TVIAIAVLA
-355 TFVGWMWFGQNFVM
+355 FVAWIWLGGDLVM

-395 VGSGLGLRAGILFK
+395 VGSGLGLRIGILVK
-409 RASALELITRI
+409 RTSALELITKI

-430 LTVGR
+430 LTAGR

-440 IVAIDGNENESSALS
+440 VVALDGDENSVLS

-461 AGSIH
+461 AGSVH
-466 PLSRAVTSSAQARN
+466 PLSRAVSSSAHARS
-480 LPPQTAAANSRE
+480 LALQSAADNSRE
-492 IPGQGVTAEHQAKQI
+492 IPGQGVVADHQGRQI
-507 ALGNERLM
+507 ALGNELLM
-515 AEIGASLDSRARDE
+515 TEIGATVDSRARDE
-529 AARIAVSAAT
+529 AARIAASAAT
-539 PLFLAIDRKV
+539 PLFLAIDRNV
-549 AAVLAFRDPVK
+549 TAVLAFRDPVK
-560 PEAHGAIAELG
+560 PEARGAIAELR
-571 RMSIRTVMISGDNA
+571 RMGIRTVMISGDNA

-591 AARLGIDEFHA
+591 AIRLGIDEFHA

-609 IAMVKRYQEA
+609 IAIVKRYQDA

-624 LVGDGINDAP
+624 MVGDGINDAP

-668 VRALVLGR
+668 VRALILGR

-691 YNVIGIPI
+691 YNVLGIPI

-727 VVSNALLLNLT
+727 VVSNALLLNIT

-745 IHAEIDVL
+745 VHPEIDVEHSPL
-753 PSTPPNSGTPPAVR
+753 PNSSTPPNGR
-767 RQITENR
+767 IQIPEKR

-779 TKLKCEKCDAE
+779 TKLKCEKCGAE
-790 IAMPA
+790 IAMPM
-795 HCNRPMHSEKIGA
+795 HCNRPMHAEKVGN
-808 ETKLVCWMGPSCG
+808 ETKLVCWMGASCG
-821 VADLPKH
+821 VADVPQH
-828 CDMPMHDAP
+828 CDSPMHDAA

>member
-6 ILESPANDK
+6 ILEAPAIEH

-40 PGVIDAHVNFAAE
+40 PGIIDAHVNFAAE
-53 TLTAHVS
+53 TLTARVN
-60 DELATGVIESK
+60 DNLPEGEIEAK
-71 VAAAGYTAILETG
+71 VAAAGYTAIAETG
-84 DVSAGESALDRQD
+84 SVGAGESALDRQD

-104 VIGSAI
+104 VIASAI
-110 GAAVVMYLQDGES
+110 GAVVVMYLQDGES
-123 LAARIATLVVAT
+123 VGARIATFAVAT
-135 VLMFTAGLTFYRGAW
+135 ALMFTAGLTFYRGAW

-182 IFFDGPRFFDTAI
+182 VFFAGPRFFDTAI
-195 ELILFIRFGKFLEA
+195 ELILFIRFGKLLEA

-218 LRSILTLVPDTAT
+218 LRSLLTLVPDVAT

-237 EFVVQVSELAV
+237 EYVVPVSELAV
-248 GDVVLVRPASRIPV
+248 GDIVLVRPASRIPV
-262 DGAIVTGASA
+262 DGVIVTGASA

-282 MPVDKSPGAEVSGG
+282 MPVDKSAGAEVSGG
-296 TLNTAAV
+296 TLNTAAA
-303 ITVRATRVGSETALA
+303 ITVRATRVGSETVLA

-347 AVIAIALL
+347 AVIAVAVI
-355 TFVGWMWFGQNFVM
+355 TFVAWMWFSGNLVM

-440 IVAIDGNENESSALS
+440 VVAFEGDENSALS

-466 PLSRAVTSSAQARN
+466 PLSRAVTASAQAKN
-480 LPPQTAAANSRE
+480 LASQITVESSRE
-492 IPGQGVTAEHQAKQI
+492 LPGQGVTAEHQGKQI

-515 AEIGASLDSRARDE
+515 TEIGASLDSRARDE
-529 AARIAVSAAT
+529 AVRIAASAAT
-539 PLFLAIDRKV
+539 PLFLAIDRKI

-560 PEAHGAIAELG
+560 AEARGAIGALR
-571 RMSIRTVMISGDNA
+571 RMGIRTVMISGDNA
-585 EVAKAV
+585 EVARTV

-609 IAMVKRYQEA
+609 IALVNRYQDA
-619 GQFTA
+619 GQVTA
-624 LVGDGINDAP
+624 MVGDGINDAP

-676 LTLNKVKQN
+676 LTLNKVRQN

-691 YNVIGIPI
+691 YNVLGIPI
-699 AAGAL
+699 AAGVL
-704 YPFFGIM
+704 YPSFGIM

-738 GPRKLAS
+738 GPRKLAAV
-745 IHAEIDVL
+745 HAEVEVVQAT
-753 PSTPPNSGTPPAVR
+753 PTNSSTPPQAGSQNP
-767 RQITENR
+767 EKR

-779 TKLKCEKCDAE
+779 TKLKCEKCGAE
-790 IAMPA
+790 TAMPM
-795 HCNRPMHSEKIGA
+795 HCNRPMHSEKVGA
-808 ETKLVCWMGPSCG
+808 ETKLVCWMGASCG
-821 VADLPKH
+821 LADVPKH
-828 CDMPMHDAP
+828 CDAPMHDAV

>member
-1 MDAQH
+1 MDAQNN
-6 ILESPANDK
+6 LESRADEK

-31 TIEKAVAPI
+31 TIENAVAPI
-40 PGVIDAHVNFAAE
+40 PGVVEAHVNFAAE
-53 TLTAHVS
+53 TLTARVN
-60 DELATGVIESK
+60 DELAPGEIEAK
-71 VAAAGYTAILETG
+71 VAAAGYSATAETNS
-84 DVSAGESALDRQD
+84 VSAGESALDRLD

-104 VIGSAI
+104 VIAAAI

-123 LAARIATLVVAT
+123 LGARVATLVVAT
-135 VLMFTAGLTFYRGAW
+135 ALMFTAGLTFYRGAW

-170 AYLYSI
+170 AYFYSI
-176 LTTFPE
+176 LTTFPS
-182 IFFDGPRFFDTAI
+182 IFFAGPRFFDTAL
-195 ELILFIRFGKFLEA
+195 ELILFIRFGKYLEA

-218 LRSILTLVPDTAT
+218 LRSLLTLVPDVAT
-231 VVRDGK
+231 VVQDGK
-237 EFVVQVSELAV
+237 EVAVPATELAV
-248 GDVVLVRPASRIPV
+248 GDIVLVRPASRIPV
-262 DGAIVTGASA
+262 DGVIVSGASA

-282 MPVDKSPGAEVSGG
+282 MPVEKSAGAEVSGG
-296 TLNTAAV
+296 TLNTAAA

-347 AVIAIALL
+347 AVIVIAAL
-355 TFVGWMWFGQNFVM
+355 TFVAWMWFGSSLAM
-369 ALTAMTAV
+369 ALTATTAV

-440 IVAIDGNENESSALS
+440 IVALDGDENGALS

-466 PLSRAVTSSAQARN
+466 PLSRAVTASAQARN
-480 LPPQTAAANSRE
+480 LALQITSDNSRE
-492 IPGQGVTAEHQAKQI
+492 LPGLGVTAEHHGKQI

-515 AEIGASLDSRARDE
+515 TQIGASVDARAHEE
-529 AARIAVSAAT
+529 AARIATSAAT
-539 PLFLAIDRKV
+539 PLFLAIDGKV

-560 PEAHGAIAELG
+560 PEARGAISALR
-571 RMSIRTVMISGDNA
+571 RMGIRTVMISGDNA
-585 EVAKAV
+585 EVAKTV

-609 IAMVKRYQEA
+609 IALVKRYQEA

-624 LVGDGINDAP
+624 MVGDGINDAP

-668 VRALVLGR
+668 VRSIVLGR

-691 YNVIGIPI
+691 YNVLGIPI
-699 AAGAL
+699 AAGVL
-704 YPFFGIM
+704 YPSFGIM

-727 VVSNALLLNLT
+727 VVSNALLLNIT
-738 GPRKLAS
+738 GPRKLATVRP
-745 IHAEIDVL
+745 EIEAGE
-753 PSTPPNSGTPPAVR
+753 GTPPSSSIPPQAR
-767 RQITENR
+767 SQIAEKR
-774 EIAVA
+774 EIAMP
-779 TKLKCEKCDAE
+779 TKLKCEKCGFE
-790 IAMPA
+790 TAMPA
-795 HCNRPMHSEKIGA
+795 HCNRPMHSEQVGS
-808 ETKLVCWMGPSCG
+808 ETKLVCWMGADCG
-821 VADLPKH
+821 VADVPRH
-828 CDMPMHDAP
+828 CDASMHEAA

>member
-6 ILESPANDK
+6 ILESPAVEK

-24 HCANCAN
+24 HCANCAD

-53 TLTAHVS
+53 TLTARVG
-60 DELATGVIESK
+60 DELSTGEIEAK
-71 VAAAGYTAILETG
+71 VAAAGYTAIAETSSVG
-84 DVSAGESALDRQD
+84 AGESALDRQD
-97 ARRNLQW
+97 ARRNLEW
-104 VIGSAI
+104 VVASAI
-110 GAAVVMYLQDGES
+110 GGAVVMYLQNGEG
-123 LAARIATLVVAT
+123 LGARIATLAVAT
-135 VLMFTAGLTFYRGAW
+135 VLMFSAGLTFYRGAW
-150 MAARNRTANMDTL
+150 IAARNRTANMDTL

-170 AYLYSI
+170 AYFYSL

-182 IFFDGPRFFDTAI
+182 IFFAGPRFFDTAI
-195 ELILFIRFGKFLEA
+195 ELILFIRFGKWLEA
-209 RARGRAMAA
+209 RARGRAIAA
-218 LRSILTLVPDTAT
+218 LRSLLTLVPEAAT
-231 VVRDGK
+231 VMRDGK
-237 EFVVQVSELAV
+237 EFVVPVSELAV
-248 GDVVLVRPASRIPV
+248 GDVVLVRPASRIPI
-262 DGAIVTGASA
+262 DGVIVTGASA
-272 IDESMLTGES
+272 VDESMLTGES
-282 MPVDKSPGAEVSGG
+282 MPVDKSAGAEVSGG
-296 TLNTAAV
+296 TLNTTAV

-347 AVIAIALL
+347 AVIAIAVL
-355 TFVGWMWFGQNFVM
+355 TFVAWIWFGGSLVM

-440 IVAIDGNENESSALS
+440 IVVLDGDENGALS
-455 FAAIAA
+455 LAAIAA
-461 AGSIH
+461 AGSVH
-466 PLSRAVTSSAQARN
+466 PLSRAVTASAQARN
-480 LPPQTAAANSRE
+480 LASQSAAENSRE
-492 IPGQGVTAEHQAKQI
+492 IPGQGVTADHQGKLI

-515 AEIGASLDSRARDE
+515 TAVGDGVDSRARDE
-529 AARIAVSAAT
+529 AIRIAASAAT
-539 PLFLAIDRKV
+539 PLFLAIDRKIV
-549 AAVLAFRDPVK
+549 AVLAFRDPVK
-560 PEAHGAIAELG
+560 PEARGAIAELG
-571 RMSIRTVMISGDNA
+571 RMGIRTVMISGDNV

-591 AARLGIDEFHA
+591 ASRLEIDEFHA

-609 IAMVKRYQEA
+609 IALVKRYQEA
-619 GQFTA
+619 GKFTGM
-624 LVGDGINDAP
+624 VGDGINDAP

-691 YNVIGIPI
+691 YNVLGIPI

-704 YPFFGIM
+704 YPYFGIM

-727 VVSNALLLNLT
+727 VVSNALLLNIT
-738 GPRKLAS
+738 GPRKLATV
-745 IHAEIDVL
+745 HPEIDVE
-753 PSTPPNSGTPPAVR
+753 PSTPPNSSTPPGAR
-767 RQITENR
+767 SQITGER
-774 EIAVA
+774 E
-779 TKLKCEKCDAE
+779 
-790 IAMPA
+790 MQWQR
-795 HCNRPMHSEKIGA
+795 N
-808 ETKLVCWMGPSCG
+808 
-821 VADLPKH
+821 
-828 CDMPMHDAP
+828 

>member
-6 ILESPANDK
+6 VLESPAVEK

-53 TLTAHVS
+53 TLTARVN
-60 DELATGVIESK
+60 DEVPTGEIEAK
-71 VAAAGYTAILETG
+71 VAAAGYSAIAETG
-84 DVSAGESALDRQD
+84 SVSAGESALDRQD
-97 ARRNLQW
+97 ARRNLEW
-104 VIGSAI
+104 VIASAI

-123 LAARIATLVVAT
+123 LGARIATLVVAT
-135 VLMFTAGLTFYRGAW
+135 TLMFTAGLTFYRGALI
-150 MAARNRTANMDTL
+150 AARNRTANMDTL

-182 IFFDGPRFFDTAI
+182 IFFAGPRFFDTAI

-209 RARGRAMAA
+209 RARGRAMNA
-218 LRSILTLVPDTAT
+218 LRSLLTLVPDVAT

-262 DGAIVTGASA
+262 DGVIVTGASA

-282 MPVDKSPGAEVSGG
+282 MPVDKAAGAEVSGG

-347 AVIAIALL
+347 AVIAIAML
-355 TFVGWMWFGQNFVM
+355 TFIAWIWFGGGVVM

-395 VGSGLGLRAGILFK
+395 VGSGLGLRIGILFK

-430 LTVGR
+430 LTAGR

-440 IVAIDGNENESSALS
+440 VVALDGDENSALT

-466 PLSRAVTSSAQARN
+466 PLSRAVSASAHARN
-480 LPPQTAAANSRE
+480 LAPLIAAANSRE
-492 IPGQGVTAEHQAKQI
+492 IPGQGVTANHQGKQI
-507 ALGNERLM
+507 AIGNERLM
-515 AEIGASLDSRARDE
+515 TEIGASIDPRARDE
-529 AARIAVSAAT
+529 AARVAASAAT
-539 PLFLAIDRKV
+539 PLFLAIDRRV
-549 AAVLAFRDPVK
+549 TAVLAFRDPVK
-560 PEAHGAIAELG
+560 PEARGAIAELRRIG
-571 RMSIRTVMISGDNA
+571 ISTVMISGDNA
-585 EVAKAV
+585 EVAEAV
-591 AARLGIDEFHA
+591 ATRLGIDEFHA
-602 QLMPADK
+602 QLTPADK
-609 IAMVKRYQEA
+609 IALVTQYQEA

-624 LVGDGINDAP
+624 MVGDGINDAP

-653 ETGDVVLTRDDLYDI
+653 ETGEVVLTRDDLYDI

-691 YNVIGIPI
+691 YNVLGIPI

-727 VVSNALLLNLT
+727 VVGNALLLNIT
-738 GPRKLAS
+738 GPRTLAS
-745 IHAEIDVL
+745 IHAEIDVEHGT
-753 PSTPPNSGTPPAVR
+753 PPNSSTPPNAQS
-767 RQITENR
+767 QITEER

-779 TKLKCEKCDAE
+779 TKLKCEKCGAE
-790 IAMPA
+790 IAMPT
-795 HCNRPMHSEKIGA
+795 HCNRPMHSEKVGN
-808 ETKLVCWMGPSCG
+808 ETRLVCWMGGSCG
-821 VADLPKH
+821 VANIPKH
-828 CDMPMHDAP
+828 CDAPMHDAA

>member
-6 ILESPANDK
+6 ILESPAIEK

-24 HCANCAN
+24 HCANCAD

-53 TLTAHVS
+53 TLTAHVT
-60 DELATGVIESK
+60 DELAAGVIESK
-71 VAAAGYTAILETG
+71 VAAAGYQAILETG
-84 DVSAGESALDRQD
+84 EVSAGESALDRLD
-97 ARRNLQW
+97 ARRNLEW
-104 VIGSAI
+104 VIASAI
-110 GAAVVMYLQDGES
+110 GAAVVMYLQDGDS
-123 LAARIATLVVAT
+123 PAARLATLLVAT
-135 VLMFTAGLTFYRGAW
+135 VLMFTAGLTFYRGALI
-150 MAARNRTANMDTL
+150 AARNRTANMDTL

-182 IFFDGPRFFDTAI
+182 VFFAGPRFFDTAI

-218 LRSILTLVPDTAT
+218 LRVLLTLVPNVAT
-231 VVRDGK
+231 VIRDGK
-237 EFVVQVSELAV
+237 EIVASVSDLAV

-262 DGAIVTGASA
+262 DGVIVTGASA

-282 MPVDKSPGAEVSGG
+282 MPVDKAAGAEVSGG
-296 TLNTAAV
+296 TLNTNAA

-347 AVIAIALL
+347 AVIAIAVV
-355 TFVGWMWFGQNFVM
+355 TFVAWMWLGPSLVM

-377 LVIACPCAMG
+377 LVIACPCALG

-395 VGSGLGLRAGILFK
+395 VGSALGLRAGILFK

-430 LTVGR
+430 LTAGR

-440 IVAIDGNENESSALS
+440 VVALDGDENSALS
-455 FAAIAA
+455 LAAIAA

-480 LPPQTAAANSRE
+480 LAPQSTFGNARE
-492 IPGQGVTAEHQAKQI
+492 MPGRGVTAEHQGKQI
-507 ALGNERLM
+507 ALGNDRLM
-515 AEIGASLDSRARDE
+515 TEVGAIPDSRARDE
-529 AARIAVSAAT
+529 AERIAASAAT
-539 PLFLAIDRKV
+539 PLFLALDRKV
-549 AAVLAFRDPVK
+549 TAVLAFRDPVK
-560 PEAHGAIAELG
+560 PEARGALAALHGMG
-571 RMSIRTVMISGDNA
+571 IRTVMISGDNA

-609 IAMVKRYQEA
+609 IALVKRYQEA

-624 LVGDGINDAP
+624 MVGDGINDAP

-647 GTDAAK
+647 GTDAAR

-691 YNVIGIPI
+691 YNVLGIPI
-699 AAGAL
+699 AAGVL
-704 YPFFGIM
+704 YPSFGIM

-738 GPRKLAS
+738 GPRRLAAVRTEVEAGQGTPPIS
-745 IHAEIDVL
+745 
-753 PSTPPNSGTPPAVR
+753 STPPPAR
-767 RQITENR
+767 NEITEKG
-774 EIAVA
+774 ETAVA
-779 TKLKCEKCDAE
+779 TKLRCEKCGAE
-790 IAMPA
+790 LAMPT
-795 HCNRPMHSEKIGA
+795 HCDRPMHSEQVGA

-821 VADLPKH
+821 VADIPQH
-828 CDMPMHDAP
+828 CDAPMHDAA

>member
-1 MDAQH
+1 
-6 ILESPANDK
+6 
-15 IERFRIRGM
+15 
-24 HCANCAN
+24 
-31 TIEKAVAPI
+31 
-40 PGVIDAHVNFAAE
+40 
-53 TLTAHVS
+53 
-60 DELATGVIESK
+60 
-71 VAAAGYTAILETG
+71 
-84 DVSAGESALDRQD
+84 
-97 ARRNLQW
+97 
-104 VIGSAI
+104 
-110 GAAVVMYLQDGES
+110 MYLQDGES
-123 LAARIATLVVAT
+123 LGARIATLVVAT
-135 VLMFTAGLTFYRGAW
+135 TLMFTAGLTFYRGAW
-150 MAARNRTANMDTL
+150 IAARNRTANMDTL

-182 IFFDGPRFFDTAI
+182 IFFAGPRFFDTAI

-209 RARGRAMAA
+209 RARGRAMNA
-218 LRSILTLVPDTAT
+218 LRSLLTLVPDTAT

-237 EFVVQVSELAV
+237 EFVEQVSELEV

-262 DGAIVTGASA
+262 DGVIVTGASA
-272 IDESMLTGES
+272 VDESMLTGES
-282 MPVDKSPGAEVSGG
+282 MPVDKTPGAEVSGG
-296 TLNTAAV
+296 TLNTVAV

-347 AVIAIALL
+347 AVIAIAVL
-355 TFVGWMWFGQNFVM
+355 TFVAWMWFDGSLVM

-430 LTVGR
+430 LTAGR

-440 IVAIDGNENESSALS
+440 VVALEGNENSALS

-480 LPPQTAAANSRE
+480 LAPQSAPENSRE
-492 IPGQGVTAEHQAKQI
+492 IPGQGVTAEHQGKEI

-515 AEIGASLDSRARDE
+515 TEVAASIDSRARNE
-529 AARIAVSAAT
+529 AARIAASAAT
-539 PLFLAIDRKV
+539 PLFLAIDRRV
-549 AAVLAFRDPVK
+549 TAVLAFRDPVK
-560 PEAHGAIAELG
+560 PEARGAIAELR
-571 RMSIRTVMISGDNA
+571 RMGIRTVMISGDNA

-591 AARLGIDEFHA
+591 AARLGIEEFHA
-602 QLMPADK
+602 QLTPADK
-609 IAMVKRYQEA
+609 IALVKQYQEA
-619 GQFTA
+619 GEFTA
-624 LVGDGINDAP
+624 MVGDGINDAP

-653 ETGDVVLTRDDLYDI
+653 ETGEVVLTRDDLYDI

-691 YNVIGIPI
+691 YNVLGIPI

-727 VVSNALLLNLT
+727 VVSNALLLNIT

-745 IHAEIDVL
+745 IHAEIDVEHGT
-753 PSTPPNSGTPPAVR
+753 PPNSSTPPNAQS
-767 RQITENR
+767 QIPEKR

-779 TKLKCEKCDAE
+779 KLKCEKCGAE
-790 IAMPA
+790 VAMPT
-795 HCNRPMHSEKIGA
+795 HCNRPMHSEKVGN
-808 ETKLVCWMGPSCG
+808 ETRLVCWMGADCG
-821 VADLPKH
+821 VADIPKH
-828 CDMPMHDAP
+828 CDTPMHDAV

>member
-6 ILESPANDK
+6 ILEGPAHEK
-15 IERFRIRGM
+15 IDRFRIRGM

-31 TIEKAVAPI
+31 TIENVVAPI

-53 TLTAHVS
+53 TLTARVS
-60 DELATGVIESK
+60 DQLAEGEIEAK
-71 VAAAGYTAILETG
+71 VAAAGYTAIAETG
-84 DVSAGESALDRQD
+84 NVGAGESALDRQD
-97 ARRNLQW
+97 ARRNLYW
-104 VIGSAI
+104 VVATAI
-110 GAAVVMYLQDGES
+110 GAALVMYLQNGDSVG
-123 LAARIATLVVAT
+123 ARIATLAAAT
-135 VLMFTAGLTFYRGAW
+135 ALMFTAGLTFYRGAW
-150 MAARNRTANMDTL
+150 IAARNRTANMDTL

-176 LTTFPE
+176 LTTFPSL
-182 IFFDGPRFFDTAI
+182 FFAGPRFFDTAI
-195 ELILFIRFGKFLEA
+195 ELILFIRFGKLLEA

-218 LRSILTLVPDTAT
+218 LRSLLTLVPDTAT
-231 VVRDGK
+231 VMRDGK
-237 EFVVQVSELAV
+237 EVVVPVTDLAV
-248 GDVVLVRPASRIPV
+248 GDLVIVRPASRIPV
-262 DGAIVTGASA
+262 DGVIVTGASA

-282 MPVDKSPGAEVSGG
+282 MPVDKSAGADVSGG
-296 TLNTAAV
+296 TLNTAGA
-303 ITVRATRVGSETALA
+303 ITVRATHVGSETALA

-330 KAPIQRVADAVA
+330 KAPIQRVADSVA

-347 AVIAIALL
+347 AVIAIAAV
-355 TFVGWMWFGQNFVM
+355 TFVAWMWLAASLVM

-430 LTVGR
+430 LTAGR

-440 IVAIDGNENESSALS
+440 IVALEGDESTALS
-455 FAAIAA
+455 FAAVASS
-461 AGSIH
+461 GSIH
-466 PLSRAVTSSAQARN
+466 PLSRAVTLSAQARN
-480 LPPQTAAANSRE
+480 LAPQSTPGNSRE
-492 IPGQGVTAEHQAKQI
+492 LPGQGVTAHHQGKQV
-507 ALGNERLM
+507 ALGNDRLM
-515 AEIGASLDSRARDE
+515 TEVGANVDSRARDE
-529 AARIAVSAAT
+529 AARVAASAAT

-549 AAVLAFRDPVK
+549 IAVLAFRDPVK
-560 PEAHGAIAELG
+560 AEAQGAIAALH
-571 RMSIRTVMISGDNA
+571 RMGIRTVMISGDNP

-591 AARLGIDEFHA
+591 ATRLGIDEFHA

-609 IAMVKRYQEA
+609 IALVKRYQQA

-624 LVGDGINDAP
+624 MVGDGINDAP

-691 YNVIGIPI
+691 YNVLGIPI
-699 AAGAL
+699 AAGVL
-704 YPFFGIM
+704 YPSFGIT

-738 GPRKLAS
+738 GPRKLAAVR
-745 IHAEIDVL
+745 IEVEAEQGT
-753 PSTPPNSGTPPAVR
+753 PPSNSSTPPQPSNSLP
-767 RQITENR
+767 EKK

-779 TKLKCEKCDAE
+779 AKLKCEKCGAE
-790 IAMPA
+790 TAMPM
-795 HCNRPMHSEKIGA
+795 HCNRPMHSEKVGN
-808 ETKLVCWMGPSCG
+808 ETRLVCWMGPDCG
-821 VADLPKH
+821 VADVPRH
-828 CDMPMHDAP
+828 CDAPMHDAA

>member
-6 ILESPANDK
+6 TLESPDAEK

-24 HCANCAN
+24 HCANCAD

-53 TLTAHVS
+53 TLTARVS
-60 DELATGVIESK
+60 HEVPAGEIEAK
-71 VAAAGYTAILETG
+71 VAAAGYTAIAETG
-84 DVSAGESALDRQD
+84 SVSAGESVLDRQD

-104 VIGSAI
+104 VIASAI
-110 GAAVVMYLQDGES
+110 GAAVVMYMQDGES
-123 LAARIATLVVAT
+123 LGTRIATLVVAT
-135 VLMFTAGLTFYRGAW
+135 SLMFTAGLTFYRGAW
-150 MAARNRTANMDTL
+150 TAARNRTANMDTL

-170 AYLYSI
+170 AYFYSI

-182 IFFDGPRFFDTAI
+182 VFFAGPRFFDTAI

-209 RARGRAMAA
+209 RARGRAMNA
-218 LRSILTLVPDTAT
+218 LRSLLTLVPDVAT
-231 VVRDGK
+231 VVRDGN
-237 EFVVQVSELAV
+237 ELVVPVSQLAV

-262 DGAIVTGASA
+262 DGVIIAGASA

-282 MPVDKSPGAEVSGG
+282 MPVDKAVGAEISGG

-303 ITVRATRVGSETALA
+303 IMVRATRVGSETALA

-347 AVIAIALL
+347 TVIAIAVLA
-355 TFVGWMWFGQNFVM
+355 FVAWIWLGGDLVM

-395 VGSGLGLRAGILFK
+395 VGSGLGLRIGILVK
-409 RASALELITRI
+409 RTSALELITKI

-430 LTVGR
+430 LTAGR

-440 IVAIDGNENESSALS
+440 VVALDGDENSVLS

-461 AGSIH
+461 AGSVH
-466 PLSRAVTSSAQARN
+466 PLSRAVSSSAHARS
-480 LPPQTAAANSRE
+480 LALQSAADNSRE
-492 IPGQGVTAEHQAKQI
+492 IPGQGVVADHQGRQI
-507 ALGNERLM
+507 ALGNELLM
-515 AEIGASLDSRARDE
+515 TEIGATVDSRARDE
-529 AARIAVSAAT
+529 AARIAASAAT
-539 PLFLAIDRKV
+539 PLFLAIDRNV
-549 AAVLAFRDPVK
+549 TAVLAFRDPVK
-560 PEAHGAIAELG
+560 PEARGAIAELR
-571 RMSIRTVMISGDNA
+571 RMGIRTVMISGDNA

-591 AARLGIDEFHA
+591 AIRLEIDEFHA

-609 IAMVKRYQEA
+609 IAIVKRYQDA

-624 LVGDGINDAP
+624 MVGDGINDAP

-668 VRALVLGR
+668 VRALILGR

-691 YNVIGIPI
+691 YNVLGIPI

-727 VVSNALLLNLT
+727 VVSNALLLNIT

-745 IHAEIDVL
+745 VHPEIDVEHSPL
-753 PSTPPNSGTPPAVR
+753 PNSSTPPNGR
-767 RQITENR
+767 IQIPEKR

-779 TKLKCEKCDAE
+779 TKLKCEKCGAE
-790 IAMPA
+790 IAMPM
-795 HCNRPMHSEKIGA
+795 HCNRPMHAEKVGN
-808 ETKLVCWMGPSCG
+808 ETKLVCWMGASCG
-821 VADLPKH
+821 VADVPQH
-828 CDMPMHDAP
+828 CDSPMHDAA

>member
-6 ILESPANDK
+6 ILESPAAEK

-24 HCANCAN
+24 HCANCAD

-40 PGVIDAHVNFAAE
+40 PGVVDAHVNFAAE
-53 TLTAHVS
+53 TLTARVS
-60 DELATGVIESK
+60 GEVPAGEIEAK
-71 VAAAGYTAILETG
+71 VAAAGYTAIAETG
-84 DVSAGESALDRQD
+84 SVSAGESALDRQD
-97 ARRNLQW
+97 ARRNLVW
-104 VIGSAI
+104 VIASAI
-110 GAAVVMYLQDGES
+110 GAAIVMYLQDGDS
-123 LAARIATLVVAT
+123 LGARIATLVVAT
-135 VLMFTAGLTFYRGAW
+135 ALMFTAGLTFYRGAW
-150 MAARNRTANMDTL
+150 IAARNRTANMDTL

-182 IFFDGPRFFDTAI
+182 IFFAGPRFFDTAI
-195 ELILFIRFGKFLEA
+195 ELILFIRFGKFLEG
-209 RARGRAMAA
+209 RARGRAMNA
-218 LRSILTLVPDTAT
+218 LRSLLTLVPDVAT

-237 EFVVQVSELAV
+237 EFVVPVSELAV

-262 DGAIVTGASA
+262 DGVIVTGASA

-282 MPVDKSPGAEVSGG
+282 MPVDKGAGAEVSGG

-303 ITVRATRVGSETALA
+303 ITVRATHVGSETALA

-330 KAPIQRVADAVA
+330 KAPIQRVADTVA

-347 AVIAIALL
+347 TVIAIAVL
-355 TFVGWMWFGQNFVM
+355 TFVAWIWLGGDLVM

-395 VGSGLGLRAGILFK
+395 VGSGLGLRSGILVK
-409 RASALELITRI
+409 RASALELITKI

-430 LTVGR
+430 LTAGR

-440 IVAIDGNENESSALS
+440 IVALDGDENSALS

-466 PLSRAVTSSAQARN
+466 PLSRAVSASAQVRN
-480 LPPQTAAANSRE
+480 LAPRSAADNSRE
-492 IPGQGVTAEHQAKQI
+492 IPGQGVTADHEGKQI

-515 AEIGASLDSRARDE
+515 TEIGASVDSRARGE
-529 AARIAVSAAT
+529 AARIAASAAT

-549 AAVLAFRDPVK
+549 TAVLAFRDPVK
-560 PEAHGAIAELG
+560 PEARGAIAELR
-571 RMSIRTVMISGDNA
+571 RMGIRTVMISGDNA
-585 EVAKAV
+585 EVAKTV
-591 AARLGIDEFHA
+591 AIRLGIDKFHA
-602 QLMPADK
+602 QLMPVDK
-609 IAMVKRYQEA
+609 IAIVKRYQDA
-619 GQFTA
+619 RQFTA
-624 LVGDGINDAP
+624 MVGDGINDAP

-668 VRALVLGR
+668 VRALMLGR

-691 YNVIGIPI
+691 YNVLGIPI

-727 VVSNALLLNLT
+727 VVSNALLLNIT
-738 GPRKLAS
+738 GPRKLATV
-745 IHAEIDVL
+745 HPEIDVEHSL
-753 PSTPPNSGTPPAVR
+753 PPNSSTPPNGRIQVPDKK
-767 RQITENR
+767 

-779 TKLKCEKCDAE
+779 TKLKCEKCGAE
-790 IAMPA
+790 IAMPT
-795 HCNRPMHSEKIGA
+795 HCNRPMHVEKVGN
-808 ETKLVCWMGPSCG
+808 ETKLVCWMGASCG
-821 VADLPKH
+821 VADFPQH
-828 CDMPMHDAP
+828 CDTPMHDAA

>member
-6 ILESPANDK
+6 NLEGRADEK

-24 HCANCAN
+24 HCANCASI
-31 TIEKAVAPI
+31 IENAVAPI

-53 TLTAHVS
+53 TLTARVS
-60 DELATGVIESK
+60 DKLAAGEIEAR
-71 VAAAGYTAILETG
+71 VAAAGYSAIAESNSVG
-84 DVSAGESALDRQD
+84 AGESALDRQD
-97 ARRNLQW
+97 ARRNLEW
-104 VIGSAI
+104 VVATAI
-110 GAAVVMYLQDGES
+110 GAAVVMYLQDREGS
-123 LAARIATLVVAT
+123 AARIATLVAAT
-135 VLMFTAGLTFYRGAW
+135 TLMSTAGLTFYRGAW
-150 MAARNRTANMDTL
+150 IAARNRTANMDTL

-170 AYLYSI
+170 ACFYSI
-176 LTTFPE
+176 LTTFPA
-182 IFFDGPRFFDTAI
+182 IFFAGPRFFDTAA

-209 RARGRAMAA
+209 HARGRAMAA
-218 LRSILTLVPDTAT
+218 LRSLLTLVPDVAT

-237 EFVVQVSELAV
+237 EIVVPASELAV
-248 GDVVLVRPASRIPV
+248 GDIVLVKPASRIPV
-262 DGAIVTGASA
+262 DGVIVTGASA

-282 MPVDKSPGAEVSGG
+282 MPVDKSAGDEVSGG
-296 TLNTAAV
+296 ALNTAAA

-347 AVIAIALL
+347 AVIGIAAL
-355 TFVGWMWFGQNFVM
+355 TFFAWMWLGPSLVM

-440 IVAIDGNENESSALS
+440 VAALDGDENSALS

-466 PLSRAVTSSAQARN
+466 PLSRAVTASAQARN
-480 LPPQTAAANSRE
+480 LAPQFTPDNSRE
-492 IPGQGVTAEHQAKQI
+492 IPGLGVTAEHRGKQI
-507 ALGNERLM
+507 ALGNDRLM
-515 AEIGASLDSRARDE
+515 TQVGAGVDSHARDE
-529 AARIAVSAAT
+529 AARIAASAAT

-549 AAVLAFRDPVK
+549 TAVLAFRDPVK
-560 PEAHGAIAELG
+560 AEARGAIAALHQMG
-571 RMSIRTVMISGDNA
+571 IRTVMISGDNA
-585 EVAKAV
+585 EVARTV

-609 IAMVKRYQEA
+609 IALVKRYQDA
-619 GQFTA
+619 GLFTA
-624 LVGDGINDAP
+624 MVGDGINDAP

-691 YNVIGIPI
+691 YNVLGIPI
-699 AAGAL
+699 AAGVL
-704 YPFFGIM
+704 YPWFGIM

-727 VVSNALLLNLT
+727 VVSNALLLNFT
-738 GPRKLAS
+738 GPRKLVAVR
-745 IHAEIDVL
+745 AEVEAG
-753 PSTPPNSGTPPAVR
+753 PGPVAPNSSTPPPARIEVP
-767 RQITENR
+767 EKK
-774 EIAVA
+774 EIAMA
-779 TKLKCEKCDAE
+779 TKLKCEKCGFE
-790 IAMPA
+790 TAMPT
-795 HCNRPMHSEKIGA
+795 HCNRPMHSERVGS
-808 ETKLVCWMGPSCG
+808 ETRLVCWMGPNCG
-821 VADLPKH
+821 VADVPKH
-828 CDMPMHDAP
+828 CDAPMHDAA